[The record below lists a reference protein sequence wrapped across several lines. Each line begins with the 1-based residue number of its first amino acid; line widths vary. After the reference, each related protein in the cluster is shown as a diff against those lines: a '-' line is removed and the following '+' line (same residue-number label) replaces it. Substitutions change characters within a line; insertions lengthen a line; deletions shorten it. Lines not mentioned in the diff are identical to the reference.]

1 MRFPCPVV
9 GWVSFVS
16 VLLGLA
22 SSPHA
27 QEPPAQPRKIAVPD
41 VPRRA
46 PEGTYVVPFLNG
58 SGVQGLEWLRV
69 ALAAELVEKLDVVPG
84 LRSLNPSSLV
94 DAGTPPAVDA
104 AGLSDLGKRTGARWI
119 WTGSFS
125 RPDWKL
131 QFTLRL
137 WSIENGAATL
147 VAEKREHGDF
157 SDSFD
162 LLDDAIGELLR
173 KAGRP
178 LSDAAIA
185 KLRRPPTKDFY
196 AFTLYGRGLLS
207 LVGLGKPTDFVKAE
221 KDVLRAVFIDP
232 KFAEAHRML
241 ALIYDK
247 KGQAGMARGQLNY
260 SLDLQPE
267 YYRPLALLVQ
277 MDYDAKNRDE
287 AIELAVRALSLR
299 PWDLEV
305 RYLLGEM
312 LWEEGDT
319 DGALRELKR
328 VTDIQP
334 DNLAARRVLVLVH
347 AARGNVADLAAE
359 LEEITKLDGNDEAAK
374 LDLGAAYHALGNDE
388 GAIAIYEAVIARDP
402 KHVQALKFLG
412 DLFRKKGDL
421 ESSIAYYEKALAA
434 NRNDPRPYFLLG
446 STYLSAGQEEK
457 AIHIY
462 HEAERFP
469 RYLAETYSNLG
480 ALYYKKGRNEEA
492 LWYLRV
498 AAQKKPSSPRIRYNY
513 GLALARAH
521 LRDKALDEFVAA
533 TALDP
538 NDADLQY
545 GLGVAL
551 LRIGRLEDAEKA
563 FQSAVKIDP
572 EHKDAHHNLQLIDE
586 LRRRAREGEIQVE

>member
-1 MRFPCPVV
+1 MRGLWPLAGVV
-9 GWVSFVS
+9 G
-16 VLLGLA
+16 LLCIEAPQAL
-22 SSPHA
+22 A
-27 QEPPAQPRKIAVPD
+27 QEAPVAARRVVTAEPPKHL
-41 VPRRA
+41 
-46 PEGTYVVPFLNG
+46 PEGSYVIAFLNG
-58 SGVQGLEWLRV
+58 SGVAGLDWLRV

-84 LRSLNPSSLV
+84 LRVLNPSSLLP
-94 DAGTPPAVDA
+94 DGEPPTLNDLGVADA
-104 AGLSDLGKRTGARWI
+104 AKRTGARWV

-125 RPDWKL
+125 RPEWKL
-131 QFTLRL
+131 AFTLRL
-137 WSIENGAATL
+137 WSVENGAATL
-147 VAEKREHGDF
+147 IGEKREHGDF
-157 SDSFD
+157 ADAFEM
-162 LLDDAIGELLR
+162 LDDAVVDLSA
-173 KAGRP
+173 KAERP
-178 LSDAAIA
+178 IPEQALA
-185 KLRRPPTKDFY
+185 KLKRPPTKDFY
-196 AFTLYGRGLLS
+196 AFTLYGRGLLA
-207 LVGLGKPTDFVKAE
+207 LVGLGKPTDLAKAE
-221 KDVLRAVFIDP
+221 KDIQRAVFIDP

-241 ALIYDK
+241 ALVYDK

-260 SLDLQPE
+260 ALDLQPE
-267 YYRPLALLVQ
+267 YFRPLALLVQ
-277 MDYDAKNRDE
+277 MDYGAKNRDE
-287 AIELAVRALSLR
+287 AIDLAVRALSLR

-305 RYLLGEM
+305 RYLLGSM

-334 DNLAARRVLVLVH
+334 DHLAARRILVLVH
-347 AARGNVADLAAE
+347 AAMGKIADLAAE
-359 LEEITKLDGNDEAAK
+359 LEEITKLDPNDEAAK
-374 LDLGAAYHALGNDE
+374 LDLGAAYHSLGNDE
-388 GAIAIYEAVIARDP
+388 SAIAIYQAVVAKEP

-412 DLFRKKGDL
+412 DLYRKKGDL
-421 ESSIAYYEKALAA
+421 EAAIATYEQALGA

-446 STYLSAGQEEK
+446 AAYLAAGQDDK

-498 AAQKKPSSPRIRYNY
+498 AATKKPASPRIHYNY

-521 LRDKALDEFVAA
+521 QRDKALDEFVAA
-533 TALDP
+533 TTLDP

-551 LRIGRLEDAEKA
+551 LRIGRLEEAERA
-563 FQSAVKIDP
+563 FQAAVRIDP
-572 EHKDAHHNLQLIDE
+572 EQKDAHHNLQLIDE